1 MMNFVFPP
9 AVQAAIE
16 AGKYAQV
23 FTSAGVPIGM
33 ARDAATGEFV
43 AHALGA
49 ALNNSPLSPLVSPVQ
64 LAMGGLQMY
73 QTQMGF
79 QAVQA
84 SLGVLQATTA
94 VIGVGTFA
102 GVALSAVNL
111 HQTLKLK
118 KAVERLEV
126 KVENGF
132 INLEQLLKGQGAEI
146 KQLISE
152 VVADIKFENH
162 RLVLVRAYGLFNQ
175 AIQRM
180 RSALQ
185 IQDINRR
192 NAEIDAARGMLFEA
206 LADYRNPHLL
216 EETCAAG
223 QLRRLEC
230 SWAIEQSIIGTYQ
243 VQNEFGAAGDRISQ
257 LQQQIRQDGLTVIVG
272 CDSDDELDFLFP
284 EITRIHNH
292 DLAALDIWLN
302 QIQWT
307 KALSPSELKQ
317 LQSADFSQSNLAVIG
332 EKKSGTTA
340 LAIPDEQ
347 LFYENLRPKSHF
359 YALRTQ
365 LELMLDRQRREKY
378 ENYIIEQGE
387 RAGHKTLVSS
397 NLEKASDLAVANLFY
412 YFRVRDESED
422 ELELEFDETTT
433 DTATIAAESSAS
445 DRVKQK
451 NPETTEASLEED
463 SQAIKKFGLTPE
475 QTRIMFSYHYHLVQA
490 DIDNQSNND
499 IKNTLKQEFLRG
511 FQGDID
517 NQSEPI
523 KKILKQEWLRNWENS
538 TTLFLNS
545 QIAPETPH
553 NSSLNLITDFES
565 LKNSVKSHLI
575 SPGNQLTRYLI
586 LLEVTLFQPYY
597 PLGDSRDEAFK
608 DLKLEQEYTEKL
620 RYFARTLDIDPDCV
634 LRFKSNYKEAIKGIK
649 GGINPWLLGT
659 VGAVVLG
666 VVGIFATPLVVGLLA
681 PILAPGLSGA
691 AAVSAVL
698 AALGGGAIAA
708 GGMGMAGGMAVI
720 VAGGSILGASAGVGV
735 GALFSQS
742 PDTALIQAAKL
753 EVVMREIV
761 VIQKDIRKA
770 QEILKEQRLAIRSIE
785 DQLDELLLNQQKNH
799 KEIENLKRAIEYLKK
814 ALERNQALM

>member
-1 MMNFVFPP
+1 MMNFVFPA

-43 AHALGA
+43 AHAVGA
-49 ALNNSPLSPLVSPVQ
+49 ALNNSPLSPLVSPMQ
-64 LAMGGLQMY
+64 LVMGGLQMH

-118 KAVERLEV
+118 KAVERLDV

-146 KQLISE
+146 KQLISQ

-185 IQDINRR
+185 LEDINRR

-206 LADYRNPHLL
+206 LADYKNPQLL
-216 EETCAAG
+216 AETCAAG

-257 LQQQIRQDGLTVIVG
+257 LQQQIRQDGLTVIAG

-302 QIQWT
+302 QIEWT
-307 KALSPSELKQ
+307 KALPESELKQ
-317 LQSADFSQSNLAVIG
+317 LQSADFSQSNLAVID
-332 EKKSGTTA
+332 KKLTTTA
-340 LAIPDEQ
+340 LVIPDEQ

-365 LELMLDRQRREKY
+365 LELMLDRQRREEY
-378 ENYIIEQGE
+378 EGYIIEQGE
-387 RAGHKTLVSS
+387 IAGHKSLVSS

-412 YFRVRDESED
+412 YFRVRDKSEE
-422 ELELEFDETTT
+422 ELEL
-433 DTATIAAESSAS
+433 A
-445 DRVKQK
+445 
-451 NPETTEASLEED
+451 N
-463 SQAIKKFGLTPE
+463 TP
-475 QTRIMFSYHYHLVQA
+475 
-490 DIDNQSNND
+490 
-499 IKNTLKQEFLRG
+499 
-511 FQGDID
+511 
-517 NQSEPI
+517 
-523 KKILKQEWLRNWENS
+523 
-538 TTLFLNS
+538 
-545 QIAPETPH
+545 
-553 NSSLNLITDFES
+553 
-565 LKNSVKSHLI
+565 
-575 SPGNQLTRYLI
+575 
-586 LLEVTLFQPYY
+586 
-597 PLGDSRDEAFK
+597 
-608 DLKLEQEYTEKL
+608 
-620 RYFARTLDIDPDCV
+620 
-634 LRFKSNYKEAIKGIK
+634 
-649 GGINPWLLGT
+649 
-659 VGAVVLG
+659 
-666 VVGIFATPLVVGLLA
+666 
-681 PILAPGLSGA
+681 
-691 AAVSAVL
+691 
-698 AALGGGAIAA
+698 
-708 GGMGMAGGMAVI
+708 
-720 VAGGSILGASAGVGV
+720 
-735 GALFSQS
+735 
-742 PDTALIQAAKL
+742 
-753 EVVMREIV
+753 
-761 VIQKDIRKA
+761 
-770 QEILKEQRLAIRSIE
+770 
-785 DQLDELLLNQQKNH
+785 
-799 KEIENLKRAIEYLKK
+799 
-814 ALERNQALM
+814 

>member
-1 MMNFVFPP
+1 
-9 AVQAAIE
+9 
-16 AGKYAQV
+16 
-23 FTSAGVPIGM
+23 
-33 ARDAATGEFV
+33 
-43 AHALGA
+43 
-49 ALNNSPLSPLVSPVQ
+49 
-64 LAMGGLQMY
+64 
-73 QTQMGF
+73 
-79 QAVQA
+79 
-84 SLGVLQATTA
+84 
-94 VIGVGTFA
+94 
-102 GVALSAVNL
+102 
-111 HQTLKLK
+111 LKLK

-185 IQDINRR
+185 VQDINRR

-257 LQQQIRQDGLTVIVG
+257 LQQHIRQDCLGILQG
-272 CDSDDELDFLFP
+272 CDSEEELDFLFP

-292 DLAALDIWLN
+292 DLAALDIWLH
-302 QIQWT
+302 QIEWIKDLPQ
-307 KALSPSELKQ
+307 SELNQ
-317 LQSADFSQSNLAVIG
+317 LQSADFRKSDLAVMG
-332 EKKSGTTA
+332 DKNSATTA

-347 LFYENLRPKSHF
+347 VFYENLRPKSHF

-365 LELMLDRQRREKY
+365 LELMLDPQQREDY
-378 ENYIIEQGE
+378 EHYIIEQGQI
-387 RAGHKTLVSS
+387 AGHKSLVSS
-397 NLEKASDLAVANLFY
+397 NLEKASDFAVANLFY
-412 YFRVRDESED
+412 YFKVRDESE
-422 ELELEFDETTT
+422 ESELEFERTTT
-433 DTATIAAESSAS
+433 ATDSIAAESSAS

-451 NPETTEASLEED
+451 NPETTEASLEEA
-463 SQAIKKFGLTPE
+463 SQAMKEFGLTPE
-475 QTRIMFSYHYHLVQA
+475 QTRIMFSYQYHLVQA
-490 DIDNQSNND
+490 DSDHESD
-499 IKNTLKQEFLRG
+499 YV
-511 FQGDID
+511 
-517 NQSEPI
+517 
-523 KKILKQEWLRNWENS
+523 KKSLKQEWLRKWEKS
-538 TTLFLNS
+538 ITLFLNS
-545 QIAPETPH
+545 QIAPDNSR
-553 NSSLNLITDFES
+553 NSSLKLITDFES
-565 LKNSVKSHLI
+565 LKNLVKSNLI
-575 SPGNQLTRYLI
+575 SPVNQLTWYLI

-608 DLKLEQEYTEKL
+608 DLKIEKELTAKL
-620 RYFARTLDIDPDCV
+620 RYFATQLDIDPDCV

-649 GGINPWLLGT
+649 GGINPWFLGA

-666 VVGIFATPLVVGLLA
+666 VVAVLATPLVVGLLA

-770 QEILKEQRLAIRSIE
+770 QEILKEQRLAIRSLE